1 MGREQAENRVEF
13 VHAAVGR
20 DARVVLGDAAAVA
33 EAGFALVAGFRVD
46 AGEEDHEGGRLT
58 LAQLPEH
65 GPDALLGLASLTLP
79 FALQT
84 LEPLHR
90 GKKPCRLRLAV

>member
-1 MGREQAENRVEF
+1 MGREQAEDGVQLID
-13 VHAAVGR
+13 AAVGR

-33 EAGFALVAGFRVD
+33 EAGFALVAGLGVD
-46 AGEEDHEGGRLT
+46 AGEEDHEERRLT
-58 LAQLPEH
+58 LAHLPQH
-65 GPDALLGLASLTLP
+65 GPDALFGLAGLTLP

-90 GKKPCRLRLAV
+90 GKKPCRFRLAV